1 MNPPLTKFGQDGR
14 LLASCKNRLIQ
25 YRAILTPRLYWKKKK
40 KENIHSNHPRLKKTI
55 LGELRLVLNS
65 KTVRIS
71 GKSLTSSSE
80 MISLQLPEQMVSA
93 LWLKYVI
100 ASGQNIACARLSD
113 SIVGTY

>member
-1 MNPPLTKFGQDGR
+1 MNPLLTKFGQDGE
-14 LLASCKNRLIQ
+14 LLASCKNGLSQ

-40 KENIHSNHPRLKKTI
+40 TFIQILPKENNLRQ
-55 LGELRLVLNS
+55 LRLELNL
-65 KTVRIS
+65 KIVRIS
-71 GKSLTSSSE
+71 GKPLASSSE
-80 MISLQLPEQMVSA
+80 MISLQLPKQMVSA

>member
-1 MNPPLTKFGQDGR
+1 MASYWPSWPRAKTG
-14 LLASCKNRLIQ
+14 LANIELSWPHA
-25 YRAILTPRLYWKKKK
+25 YTEKKKPFVQIIPE
-40 KENIHSNHPRLKKTI
+40 ENN
-55 LGELRLVLNS
+55 LGELRLELNS

-80 MISLQLPEQMVSA
+80 MISLQLPKQMVSA

-100 ASGQNIACARLSD
+100 ASGQNIACARLSE